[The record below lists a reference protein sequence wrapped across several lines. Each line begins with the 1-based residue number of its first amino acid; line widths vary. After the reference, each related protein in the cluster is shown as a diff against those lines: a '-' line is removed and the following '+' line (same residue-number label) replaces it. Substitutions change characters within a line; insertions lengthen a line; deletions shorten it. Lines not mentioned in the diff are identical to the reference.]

1 MYRPSNSSD
10 EPSSV
15 TFWRHLTLPTSVPRR
30 GVLVV
35 LAAIFMIVMMGML
48 ALSID
53 VGYMYTMQSQLQR
66 SVDSATLAGAG
77 ALVNGDD
84 AAIESVHE
92 YLVRNPVGT
101 QWQVYNN
108 QPIESNIDHFKANYA
123 SGLNVNIGE
132 WDAATHQVVASEHSP
147 STLGVRMTY
156 RNMPFFFGH
165 LLGRGHF
172 DITAESVAAFQ
183 PRDIVLVLDLS
194 ASMNDDSEF
203 QSINILGRSTVEN
216 NLNQIYQELGSP
228 TYGNL
233 QFAPE
238 FAVVPGDTPQTSDQA
253 TVTVEYRFNQVV
265 VNSNKNLKN
274 VRLKLSNGDEVSYSP
289 GGLAATLSPGREIR
303 YVWVNSGKNAD
314 NSDQVQD
321 FNFESNQINN
331 TIRKALGL
339 DDVAYP
345 YPSGNWNEYINYVR
359 SSSGQNRN
367 AGYRHKYG
375 AMNLVNFWLQNK
387 PAFSQTPDLWKVSAQ
402 PITALKNSVDFF
414 IHFLEE
420 VDCDDRLGLAV
431 YNAPNGNGL
440 LESTLTR
447 NFSFVKDQTNRKQ
460 AGHYHN
466 FTNIGAGMTT
476 AREEL
481 NTRGRPNALKMI
493 VLMTDGVANYINGGV
508 NQAAARDYVL
518 SEAHLAA
525 ASGYPI
531 VTISL
536 GAGADVPLME
546 EVAEITKGAHFN
558 VPGGR
563 PAEEYAE
570 ELAEVFKRIAQ
581 HRPLKLVK

>member
-1 MYRPSNSSD
+1 MYRPANSSD
-10 EPSSV
+10 EPSRV
-15 TFWRHLTLPTSVPRR
+15 TVWRHLMLPSSGPRR
-30 GVLVV
+30 GVIVV
-35 LAAIFMIVMMGML
+35 LAAILMIVMMGML
-48 ALSID
+48 AFSID

-77 ALVNGDD
+77 ALVDGEE
-84 AAIESVHE
+84 AALDSVHE

-101 QWQVYNN
+101 QWQIYDN
-108 QPIESNIDHFKANYA
+108 QAIESDIDHFKTNYG
-123 SGLNVNIGE
+123 SGLNVNIGQ
-132 WDAATHQVVASEHSP
+132 WDTATQQVVVSEHNP
-147 STLGVRMTY
+147 STVGVSMTY

-194 ASMNDDSEF
+194 GSMNDDSEF
-203 QSINILGRSTVEN
+203 VSINKLGRSTVEN
-216 NLNQIYQELGSP
+216 NLNQIYGELGSP

-238 FAVVPGDTPQTSDQA
+238 FAVVPGVSPQSSNQA
-253 TVTVEYRFNQVV
+253 NVTVEYRFNQVFV
-265 VNSNKNLKN
+265 TSNKTLKN
-274 VRLKLSNGDEVSYSP
+274 VRLKLSNGNEVSYNP
-289 GGLAATLSPGREIR
+289 GGLTATLSPGREIR
-303 YVWVNSGKNAD
+303 YVWVNSGKNAN
-314 NSDQVQD
+314 NSDQVQT

-345 YPSGNWNEYINYVR
+345 YPSGSWNEYINYVR
-359 SSSGQNRN
+359 SSSGQNN
-367 AGYRHKYG
+367 SAGYRHKYG
-375 AMNLVNFWLQNK
+375 AMNLINFWLQNK
-387 PAFSQTPDLWKVSAQ
+387 PGYNQTPDLWKVSAQ

-460 AGHYHN
+460 ASHYHN
-466 FTNIGAGMTT
+466 YTNIGAGMTT

-481 NTRGRPNALKMI
+481 DARGRPGALKMI

-508 NQAAARDYVL
+508 NAGAARNYVL

-546 EVAEITKGAHFN
+546 EVAEITKGATFN

-570 ELAEVFKRIAQ
+570 DLAEVFKKIAK

>member
-1 MYRPSNSSD
+1 MYRPAKTSD
-10 EPSSV
+10 EPARVSI
-15 TFWRHLTLPTSVPRR
+15 WRRVMPTSGGRS
-30 GVLVV
+30 GVIVV
-35 LAAIFMIVMMGML
+35 LAAILMIVMMGML
-48 ALSID
+48 AFSID

-77 ALVNGDD
+77 ALVDGEE
-84 AAIESVHE
+84 ASIETVHE

-101 QWQVYNN
+101 QWQIYNN
-108 QPIESNIDHFKANYA
+108 EAIETDVEHFKTNYG
-123 SGLNVNIGE
+123 SGLNVNIGQ
-132 WDAATHQVVASEHSP
+132 WDTATQQVIPNEHSP
-147 STLGVRMTY
+147 STVGVSMTY

-183 PRDIVLVLDLS
+183 PRDIMLVLDLS
-194 ASMNDDSEF
+194 GSMNDDSEF
-203 QSINILGRSTVEN
+203 VSINILGRETVEN
-216 NLNQIYQELGSP
+216 NLNQIYGELGSP
-228 TYGNL
+228 VYGNL
-233 QFAPE
+233 QFEPQY
-238 FAVVPGDTPQTSDQA
+238 AVVPGVAPQTSDQA
-253 TVTVEYRFNQVV
+253 TVSVEYRFNQVYV
-265 VNSNKNLKN
+265 TSNKTLKN
-274 VRLKLSNGDEVSYSP
+274 VRLKLNNGNEVSYNP
-289 GGLAATLSPGREIR
+289 GGLTATLSPGREIR
-303 YVWVNSGKNAD
+303 YVWVNSGKNGN
-314 NSDQVQD
+314 NSDQVQT

-331 TIRKALGL
+331 TIREALGL

-345 YPSGNWNEYINYVR
+345 YPSGSWNEYINYVR
-359 SSSGQNRN
+359 SSSGQNN
-367 AGYRHKYG
+367 SAGYRHKYG

-387 PAFSQTPDLWKVSAQ
+387 PSNSQTPDLWKVSAQ

-420 VDCDDRLGLAV
+420 VDCDDRLGLSV

-460 AGHYHN
+460 ASHYHN
-466 FTNIGAGMTT
+466 YTNIGAGMTT

-481 NTRGRPNALKMI
+481 DARGRPGALKMI

-508 NQAAARDYVL
+508 NQHAARNYVL

-546 EVAEITKGAHFN
+546 EVAEITKGATFN

-570 ELAEVFKRIAQ
+570 ELAEVFKKIAK